1 MILQISSIPLQTKQ
15 VFYPEEELALRFAF
29 WFESC
34 KLKIRSRRRFFKVAP
49 CALILSRILSPRIV
63 CRSKKWLPTNL
74 NLKLKIHVKC
84 KEIYVKCK
92 ENHVKCKR
100 ITSNVI
106 SKRFSFGMD
115 QSKSYIAHMQLAI
128 DNAKSVVVITWI
140 PTGICV
146 FENKDISVQSNK
158 RER

>member
-1 MILQISSIPLQTKQ
+1 MILQIRSIPLQTKQ
-15 VFYPEEELALRFAF
+15 VFYPEDLHFD
-29 WFESC
+29 
-34 KLKIRSRRRFFKVAP
+34 LKVANRKFRSRRRILKVAP
-49 CALILSRILSPRIV
+49 CALILSRIFSPRIV
-63 CRSKKWLPTNL
+63 CRSKKWLPTYL

-100 ITSNVI
+100 IISNVI

-115 QSKSYIAHMQLAI
+115 QSKSYIAHMQCQLAI